1 MKVDK
6 FCISNDK
13 QLICTKKEGKKDT
26 VYTCM
31 YKLARKLSHMN
42 HGTDSLYQAVHG
54 MIVFDILYM
63 FGKIE

>member
-1 MKVDK
+1 MH
-6 FCISNDK
+6 
-13 QLICTKKEGKKDT
+13 KKRGEKRHC